1 MARKENKDLEQQN
14 PNQEDKDLE
23 QQNQGEED
31 MAKEEVKVKLKSNYP
46 KFDKDGKK
54 IGKYKPDEVITLPIA
69 EAEKL
74 IKSAMAIEVYYDNSS
89 IFFISFYA
97 KFYRQ

>member
-74 IKSAMAIEVYYDNSS
+74 IKSAMAIEV
-89 IFFISFYA
+89 
-97 KFYRQ
+97 